1 MFTDSHSH
9 IQFIKEFPDVENVIR
24 RAEAAGVTRQ
34 IIVGCAP
41 YDSRLAVEFVR
52 KHADKNFWAAV
63 GVHPHD
69 SNLLSDQVVKEFRN
83 LVKTEKKVV
92 AIGEIGLDY
101 FRNLQTK
108 DVQERAFRGQL
119 QLAKE
124 LDVPA
129 IIHVRDAW
137 EEALKIIDEEGNKKV
152 VLHCY
157 SGNFTQAYECWQKG
171 FYISFAGVLT
181 YPKNEQ
187 LRDIALAV
195 PDSQIL
201 IETDC
206 PYLTPQIHRGKRNE
220 PSYVVETAKTLAEL
234 KGITLEEAGK
244 ITTENAV
251 RCFGLE

>member
-9 IQFIKEFPDVENVIR
+9 IQFVKEFPDVENVIR
-24 RAEAAGVTRQ
+24 RAEDAGVTRQ

-41 YDSRLAVEFVR
+41 KDSRLAVEFV
-52 KHADKNFWAAV
+52 KNHADRNFWAAV

-69 SNLLSDQVVKEFRN
+69 SNLLTDEIVAEFRN

-92 AIGEIGLDY
+92 AIGETGLDY
-101 FRNLQTK
+101 FRNLQPK
-108 DVQERAFRGQL
+108 DVQERAFRSQL

-124 LDVPA
+124 LDVPV

-157 SGNFTQAYECWQKG
+157 SGNFTQAYECSKKG

-187 LRDIALAV
+187 LRDIAIAV

-206 PYLTPQIHRGKRNE
+206 PYLTPQVYRGKRNE
-220 PSYVVETAKTLAEL
+220 PAYVVETAKTLAEL
-234 KGITLEEAGK
+234 KGMTLEEAGK
-244 ITTENAV
+244 ITTENAI

>member
-9 IQFIKEFPDVENVIR
+9 IQFSRDFGDVEDVIR
-24 RAEAAGVTRQ
+24 RAEAAKVTRQ

-41 YDSRLAVEFVR
+41 KDSREGVAFVK
-52 KHADKNFWAAV
+52 KHSDKKFYAAV

-69 SNLLSDQVVKEFRN
+69 SNLLTDEVIEEFRN

-92 AIGEIGLDY
+92 AIGEIGLDFY
-101 FRNLQTK
+101 RNLQPTV
-108 DVQERAFRGQL
+108 VQEKAFRAQL
-119 QLAKE
+119 RLAKE

-137 EEALKIIDEEGNKKV
+137 EEALAVINEEGNKRI

-157 SGNFTQAYECWQKG
+157 SGNFTQAYDCWQKG
-171 FYISFAGVLT
+171 FYISFAGVIT

-206 PYLTPQIHRGKRNE
+206 PFLTPQTYRGKRNE
-220 PSYVVETAKTLAEL
+220 PAYVVETAKKLAEI
-234 KGITLEEAGK
+234 KGMTLEEAGR
-244 ITTENAV
+244 ITTENAI
-251 RCFGLE
+251 RLFGLE